1 MERKKLIAVIAVI
14 AIVIVAA
21 GSYAVLGGEKKDVL
35 IVETS
40 PDFAPFDYMYGSE
53 FVGIDMD
60 IVRAVCDDMGYEVE
74 FRQNSFDSILM
85 SVPQGKAD
93 IGASGFTISEERAK
107 SVSFSLPYAN
117 INQVV
122 VAPVD
127 TDIKTLEDVKGKII
141 SVQNGTTG
149 ADYAATVSSSV
160 IYQKSYQDVILDVTT
175 GKADCEIVDSTV
187 AVAQVAA
194 HPELQVLDILT
205 DSPVEEYGF
214 IFAKE
219 HTELLNDFNASL
231 Q

>member
-1 MERKKLIAVIAVI
+1 MIAVIAVV
-14 AIVIVAA
+14 AIVVVAA

-60 IVRAVCDDMGYEVE
+60 IVRAVCDDMGYKVE
-74 FRQNSFDSILM
+74 FRQNNFDSILM

-107 SVSFSLPYAN
+107 SVNFSIPYAS

-127 TDIKTLEDVKGKII
+127 TDIKTLE
-141 SVQNGTTG
+141 
-149 ADYAATVSSSV
+149 
-160 IYQKSYQDVILDVTT
+160 
-175 GKADCEIVDSTV
+175 E
-187 AVAQVAA
+187 
-194 HPELQVLDILT
+194 
-205 DSPVEEYGF
+205 
-214 IFAKE
+214 
-219 HTELLNDFNASL
+219 
-231 Q
+231 